1 MAFCRGYLPSAEI
14 SIPAL
19 REEGDLFS
27 GLDVR
32 RLAVISIPALRE
44 EGDLHIKSQQERELY
59 FYPRSPRGA
68 PHLSSRDF
76 SPGEDISIPA
86 LREEGDTFP
95 RAISPLE
102 SRFLSPPSARRAT

>member
-59 FYPRSPRGA
+59 FYPRPPRGGR
-68 PHLSSRDF
+68 HLSSRDF
-76 SPGEDISIPA
+76 AAGKQISIPA
-86 LREEGDTFP
+86 LREEGD
-95 RAISPLE
+95 LN
-102 SRFLSPPSARRAT
+102 